1 MADGRPEKKGGRR
14 TDPPTLYLKDK
25 EETAQKRD

>member
-1 MADGRPEKKGGRR
+1 MADGRQKKGGRR